1 MNNSTTVLNQ
11 TLTTVPTQRK
21 TGKRNETNSPSA
33 QNLQG
38 LIQNESRFDIG
49 YDSDGEIGPFSNAIL

>member
-1 MNNSTTVLNQ
+1 M
-11 TLTTVPTQRK
+11 
-21 TGKRNETNSPSA
+21 TGKSKETNSLSA

-49 YDSDGEIGPFSNAIL
+49 YDSDGEIGPFSDAILQEGLQLFHEPEDIVPF